1 MIHPQLWSES
11 WYGFWKICNGNPDSM
26 GVHVCAESCESV
38 LCAFD
43 FDEVF
48 VSACVLSWVEICA
61 CVWPWRLPR
70 LRWRSLMRH
79 MGDHL
84 GAGESRV
91 PLSVV
96 SLDRTHSRSA
106 KTNSANTCVL
116 RATDCRSSYV
126 KSSDET
132 SPSSPTSHSAQ
143 RFAVRIQYTFKHVS
157 ALSPRCTR
165 SRLTLQ
171 CGGRTSRMV
180 TSQVRL
186 PIRSEAKLVLTE
198 ARVVIILAGAGGLAT
213 GEDELEG
220 KLHQPQ
226 H

>member
-1 MIHPQLWSES
+1 
-11 WYGFWKICNGNPDSM
+11 M
-26 GVHVCAESCESV
+26 GGHVCAESCESV
-38 LCAFD
+38 CVPSTSTKSSCLRVSCPGLR
-43 FDEVF
+43 F
-48 VSACVLSWVEICA
+48 VHVCDPGACRACDGDLS
-61 CVWPWRLPR
+61 CVTWAIIL
-70 LRWRSLMRH
+70 
-79 MGDHL
+79 G

-143 RFAVRIQYTFKHVS
+143 RFAARIQYTFKHVS

-180 TSQVRL
+180 TSQVRAAN
-186 PIRSEAKLVLTE
+186 PVRSQTCPHGSPGCYHSCWSW
-198 ARVVIILAGAGGLAT
+198 RPCHWGR
-213 GEDELEG
+213 
-220 KLHQPQ
+220 
-226 H
+226 

>member
-1 MIHPQLWSES
+1 MKP
-11 WYGFWKICNGNPDSM
+11 
-26 GVHVCAESCESV
+26 AR
-38 LCAFD
+38 
-43 FDEVF
+43 
-48 VSACVLSWVEICA
+48 CA
-61 CVWPWRLPR
+61 CGRVTLAPAAPAMEISHVTWDGIFLVGE
-70 LRWRSLMRH
+70 LRDTCPSICLS
-79 MGDHL
+79 
-84 GAGESRV
+84 AGHTAEVGS
-91 PLSVV
+91 
-96 SLDRTHSRSA
+96 T
-106 KTNSANTCVL
+106 KTNSAKYPTRYGL
-116 RATDCRSSYV
+116 SLV

-132 SPSSPTSHSAQ
+132 SPSYPTSHSAQ
-143 RFAVRIQYTFKHVS
+143 RFAARIQYTFKHVS

-171 CGGRTSRMV
+171 CGGRASRMV